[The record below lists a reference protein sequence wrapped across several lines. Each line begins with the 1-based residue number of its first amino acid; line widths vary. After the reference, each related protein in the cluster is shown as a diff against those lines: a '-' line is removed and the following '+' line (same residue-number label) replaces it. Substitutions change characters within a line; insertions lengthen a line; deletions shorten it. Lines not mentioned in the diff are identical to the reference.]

1 MGHPLIHG
9 VNPKLKRLRVPPFGC
24 RLGIPLVSRVA
35 PSLPYRA
42 DHIPLPGR
50 VRRRRHYASGQTMGV
65 LFTTLCVSFYAR
77 LHTSS
82 VGMFVLV
89 LFHNLHPPSSAL
101 FIFFLGT
108 ILSYDTLSITTNGG
122 SSSLV
127 KYMLSRTR
135 FLTFQPRF
143 PAPPQN
149 ISLFNSRQ
157 LGKQNDKDSARDMSG
172 YKPANFDSSFKAGRG
187 WGSMGVRTGHVADAQ
202 LHTTHSLSTT
212 LLLLMFFPFLF
223 NRRRGEVAIDSF
235 DLHVRMTPVV
245 VTAGG
250 N

>member
-82 VGMFVLV
+82 VGMFVFV

-101 FIFFLGT
+101 YIFFLGT
-108 ILSYDTLSITTNGG
+108 ILRIIRHTFYNKKRRIFFPCKVYVESYALS
-122 SSSLV
+122 
-127 KYMLSRTR
+127 
-135 FLTFQPRF
+135 
-143 PAPPQN
+143 N
-149 ISLFNSRQ
+149 ISTPFLCPSP
-157 LGKQNDKDSARDMSG
+157 K
-172 YKPANFDSSFKAGRG
+172 YSSF
-187 WGSMGVRTGHVADAQ
+187 Q
-202 LHTTHSLSTT
+202 LT
-212 LLLLMFFPFLF
+212 
-223 NRRRGEVAIDSF
+223 
-235 DLHVRMTPVV
+235 
-245 VTAGG
+245 TAGQTKR
-250 N
+250 